1 MTVKMVLKINKL
13 TQRKKIKINIILAL
27 WLDDKISSSLLKVM
41 PLIIRVMAFLR
52 HVHLFISSTAAT
64 TLLSLFSLLL

>member
-27 WLDDKISSSLLKVM
+27 WLDDKNFFFPIKGN
-41 PLIIRVMAFLR
+41 AFNY
-52 HVHLFISSTAAT
+52 
-64 TLLSLFSLLL
+64 